1 MRLLN
6 ELAEYP
12 LMKQLRG
19 SDSTDDEQV
28 HLLFV
33 SLSRVPELQPLG
45 GDKIEARYAS

>member
-12 LMKQLRG
+12 LMKQVRG

-33 SLSRVPELQPLG
+33 SLSRVPQFWRLDRTINGCE
-45 GDKIEARYAS
+45 DAS